1 MHLAPRR
8 GRQSYPQM
16 GKRSGQAAALPSWL
30 QQDISRLGKR
40 GFPSFSVPDA
50 WKKPKTFSKP
60 SLSKLREEMF
70 RDRDKRTAR
79 DSQWFRSVMRSRH
92 DISWRVLRF
101 SEGTWNPLRR
111 ATLHK
116 RAGELH
122 HLKDYNSVPF
132 MGKRSEE
139 RGDLAA
145 RPGDSGVMVRKPR

>member
-1 MHLAPRR
+1 MVQVSHE
-8 GRQSYPQM
+8 
-16 GKRSGQAAALPSWL
+16 
-30 QQDISRLGKR
+30 
-40 GFPSFSVPDA
+40 V
-50 WKKPKTFSKP
+50 T
-60 SLSKLREEMF
+60 
-70 RDRDKRTAR
+70 
-79 DSQWFRSVMRSRH
+79 SRH

>member
-1 MHLAPRR
+1 
-8 GRQSYPQM
+8 
-16 GKRSGQAAALPSWL
+16 
-30 QQDISRLGKR
+30 
-40 GFPSFSVPDA
+40 
-50 WKKPKTFSKP
+50 
-60 SLSKLREEMF
+60 MF

>member
-1 MHLAPRR
+1 MTETRGRR
-8 GRQSYPQM
+8 GTPS
-16 GKRSGQAAALPSWL
+16 GSGQSWGHV
-30 QQDISRLGKR
+30 ISH
-40 GFPSFSVPDA
+40 
-50 WKKPKTFSKP
+50 
-60 SLSKLREEMF
+60 
-70 RDRDKRTAR
+70 
-79 DSQWFRSVMRSRH
+79 H
-92 DISWRVLRF
+92 DGCSLRF

>member
-79 DSQWFRSVMRSRH
+79 DSQWFRSVMRLCH
-92 DISWRVLRF
+92 DIS
-101 SEGTWNPLRR
+101 
-111 ATLHK
+111 
-116 RAGELH
+116 
-122 HLKDYNSVPF
+122 
-132 MGKRSEE
+132 
-139 RGDLAA
+139 
-145 RPGDSGVMVRKPR
+145 

>member
-1 MHLAPRR
+1 M
-8 GRQSYPQM
+8 
-16 GKRSGQAAALPSWL
+16 
-30 QQDISRLGKR
+30 
-40 GFPSFSVPDA
+40 
-50 WKKPKTFSKP
+50 
-60 SLSKLREEMF
+60 
-70 RDRDKRTAR
+70 
-79 DSQWFRSVMRSRH
+79 
-92 DISWRVLRF
+92 LRF

-139 RGDLAA
+139 RGDLAD